1 MKINKQKIAWWV
13 GAVVVALASIF
24 FWYLIW
30 LDRFY
35 I

>member
-1 MKINKQKIAWWV
+1 MKIDKQKFVWWV
-13 GAVVVALASIF
+13 QTVTIVLVSLF

>member
-1 MKINKQKIAWWV
+1 MRINKQKLFQWV
-13 GAVVVALASIF
+13 QVIVAVLASLF